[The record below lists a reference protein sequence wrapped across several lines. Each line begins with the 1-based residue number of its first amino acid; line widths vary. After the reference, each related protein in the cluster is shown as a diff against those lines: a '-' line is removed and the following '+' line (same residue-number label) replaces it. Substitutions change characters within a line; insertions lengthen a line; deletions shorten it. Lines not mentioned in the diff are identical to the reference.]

1 MVEND
6 ACAVLRWLEDSY
18 QRHCNGEWEHAYGVQ
33 IESLDNPGWI
43 VRVDLKGTELEQ
55 TPLESIQEARTE
67 TEWINCSRTAEQFG
81 AAGGIRNLI
90 ELVSVFRDWAERSA
104 PAAARDP

>member
-1 MVEND
+1 MIEND
-6 ACAVLRWLEDSY
+6 TCAVLRWLEDWY

-43 VRVDLKGTELEQ
+43 VRIDLKGTELEQ

-67 TEWINCSRTAEQFG
+67 TDWINCSRTAEQFVN
-81 AAGGIRNLI
+81 AGGARNLI
-90 ELVSVFRDWAERSA
+90 ELAGVFRAWVEGSA
-104 PAAARDP
+104 ASIDRDP